1 MKEKNTLA
9 TFWIEIA
16 LETPSIYHLFF
27 IMGDKL
33 PMQEVPSPENPT
45 LHSQIYE
52 PIEFIHFAFV
62 SHGLEVHSLMSK
74 I

>member
-1 MKEKNTLA
+1 
-9 TFWIEIA
+9 
-16 LETPSIYHLFF
+16 
-27 IMGDKL
+27 MGDKL